1 MKSAFVIACFAA
13 VNCANANIIA
23 DAKQFFAELP
33 VTRQEAIRKSGTAT
47 PVHRAPTLTQQHQ
60 AIQAH
65 HNLRAQRER
74 LGLPKMGAGSNH
86 DLQST
91 YTEMGGLTGLM
102 LGVASGVQ
110 YNSAAGTS
118 DCFTTVEGFSVA
130 LNSVGHIISH
140 IYMPWYAPEAMQLFQ
155 DSTALTAGFYTTCQ
169 MDKLINNL
177 TGLVSVE
184 GLSTLSARG
193 GTSLLTLGPKFLSSM
208 KEPNS
213 SSFMVG
219 QSFGKLFSAISGYSI

>member
-1 MKSAFVIACFAA
+1 
-13 VNCANANIIA
+13 
-23 DAKQFFAELP
+23 
-33 VTRQEAIRKSGTAT
+33 
-47 PVHRAPTLTQQHQ
+47 
-60 AIQAH
+60 
-65 HNLRAQRER
+65 
-74 LGLPKMGAGSNH
+74 MGAGSNH

-102 LGVASGVQ
+102 LGIASGVQ
-110 YNSAAGTS
+110 YNPAAGVS

-155 DSTALTAGFYTTCQ
+155 DTTALTAGFYTTCK

-193 GTSLLTLGPKFLSSM
+193 GTSLLTLGPKFLNAW
-208 KEPNS
+208 KDPTQTA
-213 SSFMVG
+213 FTRG
-219 QSFGKLFSAISGYSI
+219 QAFGKLFSGISGFTI